1 MKVIKKPLTELRRPD
16 RNVRMHTDK
25 QLKEFRRSV
34 EMFGQIRPIVVD
46 EDGVILAG
54 NGLYE
59 TLLSL
64 GRTEADCY
72 VVSGL
77 TEAEKKK
84 LMLADNRVF
93 DLGVDDLAALDAF
106 ILDLKDDLDI
116 PGYEEDLLRAMVME
130 ADEASDALLEYGT
143 IEPERAA
150 AITETREKY
159 AAREEAA
166 AAQLRKSHPHRAAR
180 RLPPS
185 PLRGLSSARNVV
197 SGYGCKAHQ
206 LRHRRCDC
214 GAPADQER
222 IFQRRSRI
230 PLDFPAARTASFLP
244 T

>member
-46 EDGVILAG
+46 ENGVILAG

-84 LMLADNRVF
+84 L
-93 DLGVDDLAALDAF
+93 
-106 ILDLKDDLDI
+106 IWPI
-116 PGYEEDLLRAMVME
+116 
-130 ADEASDALLEYGT
+130 
-143 IEPERAA
+143 
-150 AITETREKY
+150 
-159 AAREEAA
+159 
-166 AAQLRKSHPHRAAR
+166 
-180 RLPPS
+180 
-185 PLRGLSSARNVV
+185 
-197 SGYGCKAHQ
+197 
-206 LRHRRCDC
+206 
-214 GAPADQER
+214 
-222 IFQRRSRI
+222 
-230 PLDFPAARTASFLP
+230 TASLTWALTIWP
-244 T
+244 RWTLLSLS

>member
-1 MKVIKKPLTELRRPD
+1 MKVVKKPLAELRRPE

-34 EMFGQIRPIVVD
+34 EMFGQIRPIVID
-46 EDGVILAG
+46 EGGVILAG

-59 TLLSL
+59 TLLAM

-72 VVSGL
+72 IVEGL
-77 TEAEKKK
+77 TENEKKK

-143 IEPERAA
+143 IEPEQAA
-150 AITETREKY
+150 AIADNREKY
-159 AAREEAA
+159 AAREEADAERAEEVTPAQSGA
-166 AAQLRKSHPHRAAR
+166 AFPAEFTKRFILCPK
-180 RLPPS
+180 
-185 PLRGLSSARNVV
+185 
-197 SGYGCKAHQ
+197 
-206 LRHRRCDC
+206 C
-214 GAPADQER
+214 GER
-222 IFQRRSRI
+222 IW
-230 PLDFPAARTASFLP
+230 L
-244 T
+244 